1 MNLHDVRS
9 CSWPSKSAGNVRNTL
24 IKKCVF
30 LSIGSFDHESLC
42 KFFALVTTC
51 AELCRLDVFTISLVV
66 DKNQQFSEKPSSIHV
81 LIMSLNHLVHR
92 KFFCVFFFSFC
103 SPHDLFLHQI
113 AVPPYEAQNVLP
125 CKEGHIWPKQEL
137 GTVTMLTA
145 LAHCLWNFTYWA
157 EWIHWPCSVKQKG
170 SKLVVTL
177 METTTLAFLGQCS
190 IFVWCFLT

>member
-51 AELCRLDVFTISLVV
+51 AELCRLDVFTISVVV

-81 LIMSLNHLVHR
+81 LIMSLNHLAHR
-92 KFFCVFFFSFC
+92 KFFCVFFFFPFVPHMIYFC
-103 SPHDLFLHQI
+103 IKSLSLLTRHKMYCLVRRDIYGQSRNWAQWLCSQHLHI
-113 AVPPYEAQNVLP
+113 ASEILHIELNEFTDRAVLN
-125 CKEGHIWPKQEL
+125 KKDQSW
-137 GTVTMLTA
+137 
-145 LAHCLWNFTYWA
+145 
-157 EWIHWPCSVKQKG
+157 
-170 SKLVVTL
+170 
-177 METTTLAFLGQCS
+177 
-190 IFVWCFLT
+190 